1 MLEVIGIVF
10 YAMVDNLKLCRSITA
25 FGFWFVFVLPFGLIV
40 LTVCG
45 VLAVFELIIEG
56 VTGS

>member
-10 YAMVDNLKLCRSITA
+10 YAMVDNLRLCRSITA
-25 FGFWFVFVLPFGLIV
+25 FGFWFVFILPFGLLI

-45 VLAVFELIIEG
+45 ILAIFEIIIDSIKE
-56 VTGS
+56 